1 LFKKQKHAFL
11 RREYVARF
19 LSQYFVW
26 LQPIVFKNCFTLHT
40 ASKNIAHGSGVNARL
55 ARHRLTITEMAAN
68 VNMQRHFRHGKSVLI
83 SVSYA
88 EAEGGGFFIPI
99 DMTEAIQY

>member
-1 LFKKQKHAFL
+1 MLFYGASMSP
-11 RREYVARF
+11 RF
-19 LSQYFVW
+19 LSQYWVW
-26 LQPIVFKNCFTLHT
+26 LQPIVFKNFFTINT
-40 ASKNIAHGSGVNARL
+40 AADDKAHGSGVNARL

-68 VNMQRHFRHGKSVLI
+68 VNMQRYFWHGKSILI

>member
-1 LFKKQKHAFL
+1 MLFYGASMSP
-11 RREYVARF
+11 RF
-19 LSQYFVW
+19 LSQYWVW
-26 LQPIVFKNCFTLHT
+26 LQPIVFKNFFTINT
-40 ASKNIAHGSGVNARL
+40 APDDKAHGSGVNARL

-83 SVSYA
+83 SVSHA